1 LPEAVSD
8 AGIKV
13 AGTAAGEAAG
23 DCCIT
28 PGLNVVVIIGSGL
41 VGLSVATDGDTN

>member
-1 LPEAVSD
+1 MS
-8 AGIKV
+8 V

-41 VGLSVATDGDTN
+41 AGLSVATDGETN